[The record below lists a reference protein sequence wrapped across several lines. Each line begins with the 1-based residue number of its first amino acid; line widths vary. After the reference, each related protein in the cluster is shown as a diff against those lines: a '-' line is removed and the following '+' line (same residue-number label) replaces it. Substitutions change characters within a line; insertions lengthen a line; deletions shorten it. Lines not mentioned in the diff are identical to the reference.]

1 MASNYKKGCQDYY
14 GSTAQNQNQNL
25 KLFNSLGCIPF
36 KEEVLIN
43 RCANT
48 RYSNVNLVCPLFKK
62 STEGAHGRTFTVRT
76 IRDWNNLDVKFK
88 QIHSLSIENF
98 LKPKNIFKV

>member
-1 MASNYKKGCQDYY
+1 MASNYKNGCQDYY
-14 GSTAQNQNQNL
+14 GSTAQKQNL

-62 STEGAHGRTFTVRT
+62 STEGSRTFTVRT
-76 IRDWNNLDVKFK
+76 IRD
-88 QIHSLSIENF
+88 
-98 LKPKNIFKV
+98 